1 MADLDAST
9 VLIFA
14 LLIALAVAVFFEI
27 RFIRSRRKK
36 GPDTSGIDEIY
47 NQIITTRA
55 ISQTMKRKGN
65 QTKDADM
72 LIIEAEAAY
81 DRGNYQMARSSV
93 ERAKMA
99 LQESKPMPAAIEE
112 EPHHPIQEPKFE
124 RSGPDEPCIEPS
136 YEVPFQ
142 AAKLPK
148 DFVESR
154 FMICSIRDEAAKQRS
169 EGDDVS
175 QAESNLDQAQQLFDQ
190 ERYTE
195 SLKFAMKAKHALDEP
210 AKPTPKPPTVQKIP
224 AEAPPEKKLGYCR
237 SCNAL
242 VDESDTFCRR
252 CGAKIER
259 IPRCPSCGS
268 EVASDDVFCRKCGNQ
283 LRSVFSCPVCNA
295 ELSEDDTR
303 CPKCKTP
310 LS

>member
-1 MADLDAST
+1 MADLDASMILT
-9 VLIFA
+9 FV

-47 NQIITTRA
+47 NQVITTRA

-81 DRGNYQMARSSV
+81 DRGNYQAARSAI
-93 ERAKMA
+93 ERAKEA
-99 LQESKPMPAAIEE
+99 LAASKPMPAGIEE
-112 EPHHPIQEPKFE
+112 EPQHPIQEPKFE
-124 RSGPDEPCIEPS
+124 RSGPDVPYIEPG

-142 AAKLPK
+142 AVKLPK
-148 DFVESR
+148 DFVESK
-154 FMICSIRDEAAKQRS
+154 FMISSLRDEAAKQKT
-169 EGDDVS
+169 EGSDVS
-175 QAESNLDQAQQLFDQ
+175 LAESNLDQAQQLFDQ

-195 SLKFAMKAKHALDEP
+195 SLKFAMKAKHALEEP
-210 AKPTPKPPTVQKIP
+210 AKQIPRSPAVEKIP
-224 AEAPPEKKLGYCR
+224 VEAPPQKNLGYCR
-237 SCNAL
+237 NCNAL

-252 CGAKIER
+252 CGTKIEK

-268 EVASDDVFCRKCGNQ
+268 EVASGDVFCRKCGNQ
-283 LRSVFSCPVCNA
+283 LHSIFSCPVCNA
-295 ELSEDDTR
+295 ELAEDDAR
-303 CPKCKTP
+303 CPKCRTP